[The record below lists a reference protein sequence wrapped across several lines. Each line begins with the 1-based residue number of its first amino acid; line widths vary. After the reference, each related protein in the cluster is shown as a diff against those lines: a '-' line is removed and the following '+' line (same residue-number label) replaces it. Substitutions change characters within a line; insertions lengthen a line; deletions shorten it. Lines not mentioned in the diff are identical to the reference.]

1 MLARITYWE
10 VRREKVHLIRKR
22 GECMYK
28 ERMSKVV
35 ATAAKGMA
43 KRGVNEACIMW
54 LYQPV
59 IPQSVKQKLSK
70 IK

>member
-1 MLARITYWE
+1 
-10 VRREKVHLIRKR
+10 
-22 GECMYK
+22 MYK
-28 ERMSKVV
+28 ERMSKVM
-35 ATAAKGMA
+35 ATAARGVA

-59 IPQSVKQKLSK
+59 IPHSVKEKLSK

>member
-1 MLARITYWE
+1 
-10 VRREKVHLIRKR
+10 
-22 GECMYK
+22 MYK

-59 IPQSVKQKLSK
+59 IPQSVKEKLSK
-70 IK
+70 IKQYWEMERHDYMTLHFLHQKKKLL